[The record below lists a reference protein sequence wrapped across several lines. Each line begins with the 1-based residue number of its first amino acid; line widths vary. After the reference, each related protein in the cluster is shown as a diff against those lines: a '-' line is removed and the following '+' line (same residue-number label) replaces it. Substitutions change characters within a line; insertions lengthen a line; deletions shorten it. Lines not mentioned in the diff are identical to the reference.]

1 MNTATTHRTHTGAWL
16 VRGDGPSRRYSTKAL
31 AARVVSH
38 RATHGGLSNEQA
50 DKFMCDGDWYT
61 AKCGRCGASLERGGG
76 ARPRKS
82 GRLDICC
89 FDCLYTFDRAEM
101 LASGGILRGGSSFVT
116 SAMLRKDLE
125 IYQPHFDAECILTP
139 TIQGLWA
146 KYRTQPA
153 LHDKNYK
160 RAILVDSA
168 TGEVHERTW
177 GEKLAA
183 ELVAA
188 DTFVVEI
195 FDSLCGYVGID
206 IYRWGRPEPGMWV
219 QGQVRPSSKEDTRE
233 AWLRSTYA
241 DRAYID
247 QLNAALRPLVP
258 PPRSFVPITS
268 VSDEWTW
275 GERSIRRQLLQGCGI
290 PGLV

>member
-1 MNTATTHRTHTGAWL
+1 MTTAQTYRSHTGAWL

-31 AARVVSH
+31 AARVASH
-38 RATHGGLSNEQA
+38 RATHGGLSDEQA
-50 DKFMCDGDWYT
+50 NKFMRDGDWYT

-82 GRLDICC
+82 GRL
-89 FDCLYTFDRAEM
+89 YTFDRAEM
-101 LASGGILRGGSSFVT
+101 LANGGILRCGSSFVI

-153 LHDKNYK
+153 LHDKKFK
-160 RAILVDSA
+160 RAILVDST
-168 TGEVHERTW
+168 TGAVHERTW
-177 GEKLAA
+177 GEKFAA
-183 ELVAA
+183 DIVAA

-195 FDSLCGYVGID
+195 FDGMCGYIGID

-241 DRAYID
+241 DRVYID
-247 QLNAALRPLVP
+247 QLNAALRPLIGADRKLVAD
-258 PPRSFVPITS
+258 RLGIV
-268 VSDEWTW
+268 VGHDWAWAEKN
-275 GERSIRRQLLQGCGI
+275 IRKQLLQAYGV

>member
-1 MNTATTHRTHTGAWL
+1 MTTAKTFRTHTGAWL
-16 VRGDGPSRRYSTKAL
+16 VRGDGPSRRYSTRAL
-31 AARVVSH
+31 ADRVVTH
-38 RATHGGLSNEQA
+38 RETHGGLSDAQA
-50 DKFMCDGDWYT
+50 DRFMAHGAWER
-61 AKCGRCGASLERGGG
+61 AKCGRCGGSLERGGG

-89 FDCLYTFDRAEM
+89 FDCLYTIDRAAM
-101 LASGGILRGGSSFVT
+101 LANGGILRCGSSFVT
-116 SAMLRKDLE
+116 SAMCRRDLE

-146 KYRTQPA
+146 KYRKQPA
-153 LHDKNYK
+153 LHDKLHK
-160 RAILVDSA
+160 RAILVDST
-168 TGEVHERTW
+168 TGAIHERTW
-177 GEKLAA
+177 GEEFAA
-183 ELVAA
+183 GLVEPG
-188 DTFVVEI
+188 TFVVEI

-241 DRAYID
+241 DRDYID

-258 PPRSFVPITS
+258 PPRSLVPIAS

-275 GERSIRRQLLQGCGI
+275 GERTIRQQFLRMNGI